1 MASGAKKA
9 LTHVI
14 SAIKRDYILQIL
26 IKIILKFITL
36 MVLSEKYATGRENMT
51 RQSFCRYSILQP
63 EEGTESAISLMRKPF
78 L

>member
-26 IKIILKFITL
+26 IKINFEVHNVNGFI
-36 MVLSEKYATGRENMT
+36 
-51 RQSFCRYSILQP
+51 
-63 EEGTESAISLMRKPF
+63 
-78 L
+78 